1 MRCERRGANLDRGPD
16 SDALQWWGSD
26 PVEIDLSAGVL
37 VGDATKEL
45 VSIYSAL
52 GGNGN
57 DTILGSDGPNFLDSL
72 AGKTQ
77 RGSWTI
83 VSGTGIRGT
92 RRKREKRGRVR
103 LEPKFA
109 SSRVADPD
117 RHVLEIHA
125 HSHAPVFGN
134 DA

>member
-1 MRCERRGANLDRGPD
+1 MTGGSGAGLLDGGPD

-57 DTILGSDGPNFLDSL
+57 DTILGSDGPNFLEGGGGNDHL
-72 AGKTQ
+72 E
-77 RGSWTI
+77 
-83 VSGTGIRGT
+83 GTGGDDTLWGDGVEDWVVGPR
-92 RRKREKRGRVR
+92 
-103 LEPKFA
+103 
-109 SSRVADPD
+109 
-117 RHVLEIHA
+117 
-125 HSHAPVFGN
+125 
-134 DA
+134 